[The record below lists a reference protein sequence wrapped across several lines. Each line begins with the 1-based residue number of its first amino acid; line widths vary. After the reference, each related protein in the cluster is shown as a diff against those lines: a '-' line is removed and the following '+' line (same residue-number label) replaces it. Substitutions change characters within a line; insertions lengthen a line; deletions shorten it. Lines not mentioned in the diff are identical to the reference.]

1 MTGGHRRARARARAR
16 ALALAL
22 ALTTLTL
29 LSALP
34 PLAPAAT
41 SGTAASPICAPHISG
56 PARQLAVG
64 GGWTVVFVPRPW
76 PLVVGQHVALDIVVC
91 AAADGRPPP
100 AALLVD
106 ADMPAH
112 RHGMN
117 YRPTV
122 SALGG
127 GRFRAEG
134 LMFHMAGRWRVM
146 FRLDGGEPV
155 SQTLDVR

>member
-1 MTGGHRRARARARAR
+1 MTGGHWR
-16 ALALAL
+16 ALALA
-22 ALTTLTL
+22 TLTL
-29 LSALP
+29 LSALTP
-34 PLAPAAT
+34 QAHAAT
-41 SGTAASPICAPHISG
+41 ATTAASPTCAPQISG
-56 PARQLAVG
+56 PARQQAVG
-64 GGWTVVFVPRPW
+64 GGWTVVFAPRPW

-91 AAADGRPPP
+91 PAADGRVPPS
-100 AALLVD
+100 ALQVD

-134 LMFHMAGRWRVM
+134 LMFHMAGRWRVL
-146 FRLDGGEPV
+146 FRLDRGEPL
-155 SQTLDVR
+155 SQTLDIR